1 MSIVRCLAIFYCF
14 MLICSVSP
22 LCAQEILVVRS
33 MKIKPY
39 AEALA
44 GFRSALGSRT
54 FDPDYTIVESS
65 DSLPVFRG
73 RKPDLIVAIGADA
86 LRRVAGVQDVPILSL
101 MVLNPHSLVSGGR
114 GITGV
119 NMTIAPEKQLAT
131 IRRIFPEA
139 RRIGIIYDPK
149 KSGAFVSRA
158 YRHARE
164 LRMELLPREVSEPRA
179 VAGALAGMKGVV
191 DLLWM
196 IPDTTAITPETVE
209 LMLLHSMENR
219 LPVCTFSMKYLE
231 MGAFMSLDINA
242 FEMGRQA
249 GLLAARVLAGGMSGE
264 LAVVDADAISVTI
277 NESVARKLRIPISDE
292 VRATVRVIR

>member
-1 MSIVRCLAIFYCF
+1 M
-14 MLICSVSP
+14 
-22 LCAQEILVVRS
+22 RS